1 MFSGL
6 KEIVVKK
13 KLLFFLC
20 IISALV
26 YASEQP
32 YPSYATFDLCDMK
45 NGQAYQE
52 DRAVVDCIEQKGY
65 LLGVLDGH
73 CGSDVAEY
81 ASKQLP
87 ILFRQCLDRL
97 YTEQEAFD
105 KAFLDVEEAVVE
117 KFTSGSTALFI
128 YLTLADERGD
138 KFAHI
143 ANVGDSRAV
152 FGGKNALTF
161 ATQDQTL
168 AREDERERVQQAGGI
183 VYRSISFDG
192 SEVGPWRVN
201 NLMMS
206 RSLGDADSKGRN
218 ADGKSFKV
226 LGSKVMRLN
235 GVKKTM
241 HPQRWEDD
249 ALMMQGLIYTP
260 KVGQVI
266 AVPEHT
272 KYKLTDAD
280 RWLII
285 ATDGLWDVVKSDD
298 ALTLVQ
304 DYYDDQGLQG
314 MAYFLCEYA
323 VTQGSD
329 DNITVM
335 VVDLLNGLFDK
346 KA

>member
-1 MFSGL
+1 MT
-6 KEIVVKK
+6 K

-20 IISALV
+20 IISSLV
-26 YASEQP
+26 YASERP
-32 YPSYATFDLCDMK
+32 YPFYAPFDLFDTQ

-87 ILFRQCLDRL
+87 ILFRQCLVERL

-152 FGGKNALTF
+152 FGSKNGITF
-161 ATQDQTL
+161 VTKDQTL
-168 AREDERERVQQAGGI
+168 TREDERERVMQAEGI
-183 VYRSISFDG
+183 VYRIISFDG

-218 ADGKSFKV
+218 AEDKRFKIS
-226 LGSKVMRLN
+226 GSKAMRFN
-235 GVKKTM
+235 GVKKTV
-241 HPQRWEDD
+241 HPQCWADD

-260 KVGQVI
+260 KIGQVI

-272 KYKLTDAD
+272 KHKLTDVD

-285 ATDGLWDVVKSDD
+285 ATDGLWDEVKSDD

-314 MAYFLCEYA
+314 IAYFLCEHA
-323 VTQGSD
+323 IAQGSD
-329 DNITVM
+329 DNITVI
-335 VVDLLNGLFDK
+335 VVDLLSGLFDK
-346 KA
+346 KS